1 MINMPGF
8 HPVDISYYLN
18 STSLMNTW
26 NSIFRKL
33 KYKPRIVFVQALT
46 LNYISYTLFPEV
58 YFNTYFHYFLHCQTI
73 YIEVVFNYTKG

>member
-18 STSLMNTW
+18 STRLMNTR

-33 KYKPRIVFVQALT
+33 KYKPQIVFVQALT

-58 YFNTYFHYFLHCQTI
+58 YFISIPIFIISLTVRQ
-73 YIEVVFNYTKG
+73 YTLR